1 MKKIFLFAFLIFLP
15 PHFAL
20 AQMTILNVPSADV
33 APKKRIFAQHE
44 SQFRTKEKGQFVNVT
59 NYLTAGI
66 GNNTELTA
74 TYFNLGNLS
83 YNNDTLALG
92 FKTALPLEIDEIKAY
107 QPKLIFGS
115 AAAISLQGNGAGNW
129 TYAAANF
136 TIPQSQTRL
145 TIGASRG
152 NKQIFDYE
160 VTALMLGFEQ
170 KITNKLSYV
179 GDWYSGK
186 KNALGI
192 FASALSYNFEND
204 LTLFAGYQVANSKR
218 TARNGFIVE
227 VAKLF

>member
-1 MKKIFLFAFLIFLP
+1 MKKNLLFALLVLLHP
-15 PHFAL
+15 QLAM

-33 APKKRIFAQHE
+33 APKNRIFVQHE
-44 SQFRTKEKGQFVNVT
+44 SQFRTKEKGQFVNMT

-66 GNNTELTA
+66 GNSTELTA

-92 FKTALPLEIDEIKAY
+92 FKTALPLEIDGIKAY
-107 QPKLIFGS
+107 QPKITFGS
-115 AAAISLQGNGAGNW
+115 AAAISLQGNGVGNW

-145 TIGASRG
+145 TIGVSRG

-179 GDWYSGK
+179 GDWYGGK